1 MPSPT
6 RGGGTRASMRAS
18 MHTRAHTDRRARKRA
33 RARAR
38 ATGAEYLTGET
49 MGDSD
54 FVARQAKMPGG
65 PARELRGRAA
75 PWRNPAIALQIRAG
89 PSRSRPIRETHFQP
103 IILGRQFANGD
114 ASTNDA
120 ASVPRQA
127 ILVARPERQPE
138 VAQSDF
144 RLSSAHHDRDRSIAF
159 EKGHRWPAIAGRPSR
174 IAGCRR

>member
-1 MPSPT
+1 MPQQIMEEWTESKPWL
-6 RGGGTRASMRAS
+6 ADSFKQS
-18 MHTRAHTDRRARKRA
+18 LPSENERKCDHPCK
-33 RARAR
+33 
-38 ATGAEYLTGET
+38 LWI
-49 MGDSD
+49 
-54 FVARQAKMPGG
+54 
-65 PARELRGRAA
+65 L
-75 PWRNPAIALQIRAG
+75 NPAIALQIRAG
-89 PSRSRPIRETHFQP
+89 PSRSRPIRETHFPP